1 MRASTWAADD
11 RAGAK
16 LLNFAAMGDDASS
29 GVVIE
34 ARAPRSASV
43 SGSIL
48 AESGMTCQQHFENNG
63 THVASRSSP

>member
-1 MRASTWAADD
+1 MRASTRAADD

-34 ARAPRSASV
+34 AREPHSASV
-43 SGSIL
+43 SSSL
-48 AESGMTCQQHFENNG
+48 AEPSMTCQQHFENNG